1 MSREDENNEDPP
13 TRKLRYLNCTV
24 EDAVKYSVI
33 SSVVPFVIVTILHI
47 AYALSYPG
55 LYNANSTSVLL
66 IILNVLCIIP
76 YLSWIIF
83 IVLVVWFIVLFSTA
97 GAAMA
102 TAREFGTGGLQGG
115 GVLSDRM
122 SVTSGDP
129 SESASVLS
137 SLLSSSQSTLDTYSN
152 SSTFSSDRNLRA
164 SDSSNN
170 LSFSELSQSISEF
183 D

>member
-1 MSREDENNEDPP
+1 MTHDNETNHEDPP
-13 TRKLRYLNCTV
+13 THKPRYINCTA
-24 EDAVKYSVI
+24 DAAIKYAVI
-33 SSVVPFVIVTILHI
+33 SSVVPFLIVTILHV
-47 AYALSYPG
+47 AYALSYPH

-76 YLSWIIF
+76 YLSWLIF

-97 GAAMA
+97 GAATV
-102 TAREFGTGGLQGG
+102 TAKGFGSGGLQGG
-115 GVLSDRM
+115 GALSDRL
-122 SVTSGDP
+122 TGDP
-129 SESASVLS
+129 SGSASVLS
-137 SLLSSSQSTLDTYSN
+137 SLLSSSQSTLDTYSK
-152 SSTFSSDRNLRA
+152 SSTFSSDRHLRA